1 MSDSLFAF
9 DRGQGVRYVCGADE
23 AGRACMAGPLVAA
36 GVRLNYERLDTDA
49 DARLADLNDSKK
61 LSSRR
66 RAALLPV
73 VFEVA
78 DMVVSVVIPAGQ
90 IDRDGLH
97 VSNMRALGRALEAVA
112 MDGSANLVDGS
123 ADLVDGFELKGVGV
137 SPRPMVRGD
146 QTSAAIAAA
155 SIVAKE
161 TRDWL
166 MQRLDVEYPG
176 YGFAVHKGYITPAHV
191 AAVIELGPS
200 PAHRR
205 SVRCKALAGRINL
218 QIGSQAGAATP
229 KPTKTKKAPEW
240 KSLPDAEKAQYLLD
254 HQTLSDRTWT
264 DELRLKGEKR
274 DAFVRRILLG
284 DGGGSP
290 WDHERS
296 FSLLIPQA

>member
-1 MSDSLFAF
+1 MSDSLFSF
-9 DRGQGVRYVCGADE
+9 DRGQGARYVCGADE

-36 GVRLNYERLDTDA
+36 AVRFDYARLDADA
-49 DARLADLNDSKK
+49 FARLADLNDSKK

-78 DMVVSVVIPAGQ
+78 DMAVSVVIPAGQ

-112 MDGSANLVDGS
+112 VAGSVNLVDGSANLVDG
-123 ADLVDGFELKGVGV
+123 FELKDVGV

-146 QTSAAIAAA
+146 RTSAAIAAA

-166 MQRLDVEYPG
+166 MRRLDVDYPG
-176 YGFAVHKGYITPAHV
+176 YGFAVHKGYITRAHE
-191 AAVIELGPS
+191 AAVVELGLS

-205 SVRCKALAGRINL
+205 SVRCKAY
-218 QIGSQAGAATP
+218 AA
-229 KPTKTKKAPEW
+229 
-240 KSLPDAEKAQYLLD
+240 LG
-254 HQTLSDRTWT
+254 LSP
-264 DELRLKGEKR
+264 
-274 DAFVRRILLG
+274 A
-284 DGGGSP
+284 
-290 WDHERS
+290 
-296 FSLLIPQA
+296 A

>member
-1 MSDSLFAF
+1 
-9 DRGQGVRYVCGADE
+9 
-23 AGRACMAGPLVAA
+23 MAGPLVAA
-36 GVRLNYERLDTDA
+36 AVRFDYERLDADA
-49 DARLADLNDSKK
+49 DAVARLADLNDSKK
-61 LSSRR
+61 LSARR

-97 VSNMRALGRALEAVA
+97 VSNLRALGRALEAVA
-112 MDGSANLVDGS
+112 LVGSANLVDG
-123 ADLVDGFELKGVGV
+123 FELNGVGV
-137 SPRPMVRGD
+137 SPRPIVRGD

-166 MQRLDVEYPG
+166 MRRLDVEYPG
-176 YGFAVHKGYITPAHV
+176 YGFAVHKGYITPTHV
-191 AAVIELGPS
+191 AAVVERGPS

-205 SVRCKALAGRINL
+205 SVRCKALLGRSSV
-218 QIGSQAGAATP
+218 QMGPEAGAATP
-229 KPTKTKKAPEW
+229 KPTKTKKPPEW

-254 HQTLSDRTWT
+254 HQTISDRTWT

-274 DAFVRRILLG
+274 DAFIRRILLG
-284 DGGGSP
+284 EVPYGETVESDT
-290 WDHERS
+290 
-296 FSLLIPQA
+296 AY